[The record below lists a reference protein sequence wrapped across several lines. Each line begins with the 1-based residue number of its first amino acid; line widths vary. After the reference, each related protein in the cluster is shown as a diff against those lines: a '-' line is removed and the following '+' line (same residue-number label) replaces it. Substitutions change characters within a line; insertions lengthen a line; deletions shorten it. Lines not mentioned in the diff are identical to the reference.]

1 LGTAT
6 IRIAARGSNG
16 EGEAGTAVSIK
27 VLIADDHRLILSA
40 VRRALEAA
48 DDIEIV
54 AEARRG
60 SQVLPLVHQEQPD
73 VCLLDV
79 RMPEMDGLTCAE
91 RIREA
96 APDTRVVMLSA
107 SAEPESADE
116 ALVRGAD
123 AYVAKSVDPQEL
135 AAALRRVND
144 GESFRLGVVE
154 PGAREDAAG
163 LTEREL
169 SILQAVAR
177 GLSNQAISGEL
188 WITEQTVKFHLTN
201 IYRKLEVSSRAE
213 AARYALSRGI
223 AAA

>member
-1 LGTAT
+1 
-6 IRIAARGSNG
+6 
-16 EGEAGTAVSIK
+16 
-27 VLIADDHRLILSA
+27 
-40 VRRALEAA
+40 
-48 DDIEIV
+48 
-54 AEARRG
+54 
-60 SQVLPLVHQEQPD
+60 
-73 VCLLDV
+73 
-79 RMPEMDGLTCAE
+79 
-91 RIREA
+91 
-96 APDTRVVMLSA
+96 MLSA

-135 AAALRRVND
+135 ATALRRVND
-144 GESFRLGVVE
+144 GESFRLGVAE

>member
-1 LGTAT
+1 M
-6 IRIAARGSNG
+6 
-16 EGEAGTAVSIK
+16 SIK

-40 VRRALEAA
+40 VRRALAAA

-135 AAALRRVND
+135 ATALRRVND
-144 GESFRLGVVE
+144 GESFRLGVAE

>member
-1 LGTAT
+1 M
-6 IRIAARGSNG
+6 
-16 EGEAGTAVSIK
+16 SIK

-60 SQVLPLVHQEQPD
+60 SQVLPLVHQEHPD

-79 RMPEMDGLTCAE
+79 RMPEMDGLTCAQ

-135 AAALRRVND
+135 AGALRRVND
-144 GESFRLGVVE
+144 GESFRLGVAE

>member
-1 LGTAT
+1 
-6 IRIAARGSNG
+6 
-16 EGEAGTAVSIK
+16 VSIK

-79 RMPEMDGLTCAE
+79 RMPEMDGLTCVE
-91 RIREA
+91 RIRRA
-96 APDTRVVMLSA
+96 SPDTRVVMLSA

-123 AYVAKSVDPQEL
+123 AYVAKSVDPREL
-135 AAALRRVND
+135 AGALRRVND
-144 GESFRLGVVE
+144 GESFRLGVAE

-169 SILQAVAR
+169 SILRAVAR

>member
-1 LGTAT
+1 
-6 IRIAARGSNG
+6 
-16 EGEAGTAVSIK
+16 VSIK

-79 RMPEMDGLTCAE
+79 RMPEMDGLTCVE
-91 RIREA
+91 RIRESS
-96 APDTRVVMLSA
+96 PDTRVVMLSA
-107 SAEPESADE
+107 SAEAESADE
-116 ALVRGAD
+116 AFLRGAD
-123 AYVAKSVDPQEL
+123 AYVAKGVDPQEL
-135 AAALRRVND
+135 APALRRAHD
-144 GESFRLGVVE
+144 GESFRLGVAE
-154 PGAREDAAG
+154 RGAREDAGG

-169 SILQAVAR
+169 AILRAVAR

>member
-1 LGTAT
+1 M
-6 IRIAARGSNG
+6 
-16 EGEAGTAVSIK
+16 SIK

-144 GESFRLGVVE
+144 GESFRLGVAE

>member
-1 LGTAT
+1 M
-6 IRIAARGSNG
+6 
-16 EGEAGTAVSIK
+16 SIK

-40 VRRALEAA
+40 VRRALAAA

-91 RIREA
+91 RIRAA

-135 AAALRRVND
+135 ATALRRVND
-144 GESFRLGVVE
+144 GESFRLGVAE

>member
-1 LGTAT
+1 M
-6 IRIAARGSNG
+6 
-16 EGEAGTAVSIK
+16 SIK

-48 DDIEIV
+48 DDIQIV

-144 GESFRLGVVE
+144 GESFRLGVAE

>member
-1 LGTAT
+1 
-6 IRIAARGSNG
+6 
-16 EGEAGTAVSIK
+16 VSIK

-79 RMPEMDGLTCAE
+79 RMPEMDGLTCVE
-91 RIREA
+91 RIRRA
-96 APDTRVVMLSA
+96 SPDTRVVMLSA

-135 AAALRRVND
+135 AGALRRVND
-144 GESFRLGVVE
+144 GESFRLGVAE

-169 SILQAVAR
+169 SILRAVAR

>member
-1 LGTAT
+1 
-6 IRIAARGSNG
+6 
-16 EGEAGTAVSIK
+16 VSIK